1 MNNLGR
7 GESMRLSELS
17 GKEIVNLERAEK
29 MGVLG
34 YVDLEV
40 DRRMDKYRLLLY
52 LLGNGRFQKEPQEIR
67 VAWRQIKKW
76 GMI

>member
-29 MGVLG
+29 MG
-34 YVDLEV
+34 
-40 DRRMDKYRLLLY
+40 
-52 LLGNGRFQKEPQEIR
+52 F
-67 VAWRQIKKW
+67 
-76 GMI
+76 

>member
-40 DRRMDKYRLLLY
+40 DEKD
-52 LLGNGRFQKEPQEIR
+52 G
-67 VAWRQIKKW
+67 QIQALIIPAGKW
-76 GMI
+76 GGFKRNHKK